1 MLYNAVT
8 NIKLLR
14 HFVGEFASAI
24 HGELCCLPPDSTIT
38 DQHCLSA
45 CGRHSGRVTVLHAP
59 YRACR
64 RTRNL
69 CNRCAVVT
77 HNHHGKEL
85 ESNTVTQWVCGKE
98 MFPHIT
104 LNMNMYTLNNISK
117 KTSYEFVRQIAT
129 KNLICALE
137 NCGLIYFNRRS
148 ILFVQRY

>member
-1 MLYNAVT
+1 
-8 NIKLLR
+8 
-14 HFVGEFASAI
+14 
-24 HGELCCLPPDSTIT
+24 
-38 DQHCLSA
+38 
-45 CGRHSGRVTVLHAP
+45 
-59 YRACR
+59 
-64 RTRNL
+64 
-69 CNRCAVVT
+69 
-77 HNHHGKEL
+77 
-85 ESNTVTQWVCGKE
+85 